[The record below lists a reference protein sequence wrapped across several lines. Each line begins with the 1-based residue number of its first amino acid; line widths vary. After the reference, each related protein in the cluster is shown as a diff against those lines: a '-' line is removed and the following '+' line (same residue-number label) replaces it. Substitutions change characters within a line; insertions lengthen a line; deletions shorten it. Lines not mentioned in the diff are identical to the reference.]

1 MTVHL
6 STAKESKQ
14 AYCNPVNSQG
24 IRMSTSL
31 YVADCLDC
39 LRKAL
44 NQSKSGLHV
53 IKDVL
58 AEVLPD

>member
-6 STAKESKQ
+6 STNKDSGQ
-14 AYCNPVNSQG
+14 AYCNADVDSRR
-24 IRMSTSL
+24 ISASL

-39 LRKAL
+39 LRAAL

-53 IKDVL
+53 IKGVL
-58 AEVLPD
+58 AESGV